1 MIDEIKIMQ
10 YADGTLPEDE
20 KEAVEK
26 AIESNPKLK
35 KLFKDYQETADIL
48 FDLDKDMMA
57 QPLPNSL
64 KEKLKIINKWKEK
77 SQTTKKLFIFFKIPK
92 IQYAAVAAALALFF
106 YGGFH
111 TNEVLMVKKIDN
123 SSNLQAL
130 AKKDKKFIK
139 LSSKSGEMPKE
150 NLSERITGFYRYFD
164 EIKFTNEI
172 NAIIDNIEENEEFEL
187 SFKDVN
193 GKKIKFILKKT
204 YSLEDETRCKEITF
218 KEKVAL
224 NPNRKTNISLSL
236 CKKDD
241 KYELVLINLL
251 R

>member
-20 KEAVEK
+20 KETVEK

-130 AKKDKKFIK
+130 AKKDEKFMT
-139 LSSKSGEMPKE
+139 LSSKSSEMSKE
-150 NLSERITGFYRYFD
+150 NLSERIINFYIYFD

-172 NAIIDNIEENEEFEL
+172 NTVIDNIEENEEFEL
-187 SFKDVN
+187 SLKDVN
-193 GKKIKFILKKT
+193 GKIIKFILKKT
-204 YSLEDETRCKEITF
+204 YSLEDETQCKEIIF

-224 NPNRKTNISLSL
+224 DLNRKTNLNFSL
-236 CKKDD
+236 CKRDD
-241 KYELVLINLL
+241 RYELVSINFL